1 MRNKRIT
8 VIGCGRWGS
17 GLAHYVSSL
26 GYDCL
31 MYGRE
36 NSRAYIELSTTGKNE
51 YLTLPAGIRFTS
63 DLEKALEFSEKI
75 IISISAQGLEA
86 LFEQIAETKI
96 INKIYIL
103 CMKGLTQ
110 DKGERLSQVAC
121 RHLDYTSRVAVWVG
135 PGHVENFVKK
145 IPSCMVISSQD
156 NDLARGLCSE
166 FSSDLIRL
174 YNGTDLIGT
183 EIGAATK
190 NVIGICA
197 GVLDGLNL
205 STMKGPLMARGAA
218 EVSRLAEA
226 MGGNRMTIY
235 GLCHVGDYE
244 ATLFSPHSHNRAFG
258 ESLVKGENYGYLAE
272 GVYTTAA
279 LRLLCDE
286 HGVDMPICTA
296 LYNVLYEKAELHSE
310 MEKMFER
317 ALKSEF

>member
-1 MRNKRIT
+1 MKSKKIT

-17 GLAHYVSSL
+17 GLAHYFSSL
-26 GYDCL
+26 GYDCM
-31 MYGRE
+31 MYGRAE
-36 NSRAYIELSTTGKNE
+36 SKAYLTLSTEYRNE
-51 YLTLPAGIRFTS
+51 YLTLPRSIRFTS
-63 DLEKALEFSEKI
+63 QLEEALEFSDKI
-75 IISISAQGLEA
+75 VVSVNAQGLDA
-86 LFEQIAETKI
+86 LFSQIRDTGI

-110 DKGERLSQVAC
+110 DGGERLSQVAG

-145 IPSCMVISSQD
+145 IPSCMLISSQD
-156 NDLARGLCSE
+156 TELASGLCAE
-166 FSSDLIRL
+166 FSSDLIRI
-174 YNGTDLIGT
+174 YNGTDLVGT
-183 EIGAATK
+183 EIGAAAK

-197 GVLDGLNL
+197 GILDGLNL

-226 MGGNRMTIY
+226 MGGDRMTVY
-235 GLCHVGDYE
+235 GLSHVGDYE

-258 ESLVKGENYGYLAE
+258 EALVKGQKYDYLAE

-279 LRLLCDE
+279 IKLLCDR

-296 LYNVLYEKAELHSE
+296 LYNVLYGGADLLEEIGR
-310 MEKMFER
+310 MFER
-317 ALKSEF
+317 SLKSEF

>member
-1 MRNKRIT
+1 MRDKRIT

-17 GLAHYVSSL
+17 GLAHYVSSI
-26 GYDCL
+26 GYDCM
-31 MYGRE
+31 MYGKKD
-36 NSRAYIELSTTGKNE
+36 SKSYISLSTSYENE
-51 YLTLPAGIRFTS
+51 YLTLPRTVRFTS
-63 DLEKALEFSEKI
+63 ELEEALEFSEKVI
-75 IISISAQGLEA
+75 VSIGAQGLEG
-86 LFEQIAETKI
+86 LFEQISETKI

-110 DKGERLSQVAC
+110 DKGERLSQVAS

-145 IPSCMVISSQD
+145 IPSCMLISSLD
-156 NDLARGLCSE
+156 NELAKGLCSE

-183 EIGAATK
+183 EIGAAAK

-197 GVLDGLNL
+197 GILDGLNL

-226 MGGNRMTIY
+226 LGGERMTVY
-235 GLCHVGDYE
+235 GLSHVGDYE

-258 ESLVKGENYGYLAE
+258 EALVKKQDYGYLAE

-279 LRLLCDE
+279 LKVLCDRY
-286 HGVDMPICTA
+286 GVDMPICTA
-296 LYNVLYEKAELHSE
+296 LYNVLYEKADLNSE
-310 MEKMFER
+310 IEKMFER
-317 ALKSEF
+317 TLKSEF